1 MSVIA
6 KGWDRTV
13 RLKGIAYTGTNFN
26 RPDVQRLMQDIE
38 DGFVSTLIVKDVH
51 EPIVERSVFERVKEI
66 KSKTKRRAPKNNDGE
81 KHLLADYLY
90 CGDDHKKLWYHTNT
104 IKKEIHFFSCSNYAK
119 DYRGTCSTRH
129 YIRADAIEQV
139 VMLELRRLA
148 EFLRDDEEAF
158 IKILTDKTNGDIL
171 KEQKYLEEEI
181 NRALS
186 RSDKVSGLYE
196 KLFEDHAENKVSEE
210 WFMHM
215 SQKYET
221 ERLELKNK
229 ISRLRKD
236 LAEADVL
243 KLGQEQFVAAIRR
256 FLEVQVLTRPLLQ
269 ELIDHIDVYETEGVG
284 KSRTQRVAVYYR
296 FVGYIELPALP
307 TRRHNV
313 KADTRQGVSVEYV
326 PQIASA

>member
-1 MSVIA
+1 
-6 KGWDRTV
+6 
-13 RLKGIAYTGTNFN
+13 
-26 RPDVQRLMQDIE
+26 
-38 DGFVSTLIVKDVH
+38 
-51 EPIVERSVFERVKEI
+51 
-66 KSKTKRRAPKNNDGE
+66 
-81 KHLLADYLY
+81 
-90 CGDDHKKLWYHTNT
+90 
-104 IKKEIHFFSCSNYAK
+104 
-119 DYRGTCSTRH
+119 
-129 YIRADAIEQV
+129 
-139 VMLELRRLA
+139 MLELRRLA
-148 EFLRDDEEAF
+148 EFLRDDEDAF

-196 KLFEDHAENKVSEE
+196 KLFEDHAEDKVSEE

-229 ISRLRKD
+229 ISRLRKE
-236 LAEADVL
+236 LAEADEL

-256 FLEVQVLTRPLLQ
+256 FLDVQVLTRPLLQ

-296 FVGYIELPALP
+296 FVGYIEIPELPKH
-307 TRRHNV
+307 RYNV

-326 PQIASA
+326 PQIAAQATA

>member
-1 MSVIA
+1 M
-6 KGWDRTV
+6 
-13 RLKGIAYTGTNFN
+13 
-26 RPDVQRLMQDIE
+26 
-38 DGFVSTLIVKDVH
+38 
-51 EPIVERSVFERVKEI
+51 
-66 KSKTKRRAPKNNDGE
+66 
-81 KHLLADYLY
+81 
-90 CGDDHKKLWYHTNT
+90 
-104 IKKEIHFFSCSNYAK
+104 
-119 DYRGTCSTRH
+119 
-129 YIRADAIEQV
+129 
-139 VMLELRRLA
+139 
-148 EFLRDDEEAF
+148 
-158 IKILTDKTNGDIL
+158 TDKTNGDIL

-181 NRALS
+181 NRVLS

-229 ISRLRKD
+229 INRLRKD
-236 LAEADVL
+236 LAEADAL

-269 ELIDHIDVYETEGVG
+269 ELIDHIDVFETEGVG
-284 KSRTQRVAVYYR
+284 KKRKQRVAVYYR
-296 FVGYIELPALP
+296 FVGYIEIPELP

-326 PQIASA
+326 PQNATA